1 VPVCVKGGKDF
12 VEKEEFKKL
21 IEQEVQAVNKELE
34 SYEQIKKY
42 YIVDYKF
49 TEDSGELT
57 PTLKVKR
64 RIVMDK
70 FKKEIDGLYR

>member
-1 VPVCVKGGKDF
+1 
-12 VEKEEFKKL
+12 
-21 IEQEVQAVNKELE
+21 VQAVNKELE

-42 YIVDYKF
+42 YTVDYRF
-49 TEDSGELT
+49 SETSGELT

-70 FKKEIDGLYR
+70 FKFEIDGLYK